1 MEDKLLE
8 RCGEYAAHF
17 SGLCGV
23 ACTVLDAAERTF
35 RFSSASPRFCQGC
48 SHPRCQESHTHLYGS
63 SEAYRW
69 NGSYVYYCPM
79 GLVFAASSISC
90 EQGELC
96 GAITGAILT
105 LGMLTP
111 VDPQDP
117 VGSKRRTGAL
127 AKEFQKRFQEKFGD
141 LRCKPLLKAGIQATD
156 ATPVAR
162 DMALTNR
169 CDVLIITAMEIVE
182 EMRGEN
188 A

>member
-1 MEDKLLE
+1 MNRYEQAVAYHHKGFNCCQSVL
-8 RCGEYAAHF
+8 AAY
-17 SGLCGV
+17 SDL
-23 ACTVLDAAERTF
+23 
-35 RFSSASPRFCQGC
+35 
-48 SHPRCQESHTHLYGS
+48 
-63 SEAYRW
+63 
-69 NGSYVYYCPM
+69 
-79 GLVFAASSISC
+79 
-90 EQGELC
+90 
-96 GAITGAILT
+96 TGAILT

>member
-1 MEDKLLE
+1 MNRYEQAVAYHHKGFNCCQSVL
-8 RCGEYAAHF
+8 AAY
-17 SGLCGV
+17 SDLTGL
-23 ACTVLDAAERTF
+23 
-35 RFSSASPRFCQGC
+35 SQQASF
-48 SHPRCQESHTHLYGS
+48 
-63 SEAYRW
+63 
-69 NGSYVYYCPM
+69 
-79 GLVFAASSISC
+79 
-90 EQGELC
+90 
-96 GAITGAILT
+96 
-105 LGMLTP
+105 
-111 VDPQDP
+111 DP

>member
-1 MEDKLLE
+1 MAPVP
-8 RCGEYAAHF
+8 RPGSCAGPSPAPF
-17 SGLCGV
+17 SPL
-23 ACTVLDAAERTF
+23 AC
-35 RFSSASPRFCQGC
+35 SPRWT
-48 SHPRCQESHTHLYGS
+48 PRTL
-63 SEAYRW
+63 W
-69 NGSYVYYCPM
+69 
-79 GLVFAASSISC
+79 AAS
-90 EQGELC
+90 
-96 GAITGAILT
+96 AA
-105 LGMLTP
+105 P
-111 VDPQDP
+111 
-117 VGSKRRTGAL
+117 GAL

>member
-1 MEDKLLE
+1 MNRYEQAVAYHHKGFNCCQSVL
-8 RCGEYAAHF
+8 AAY
-17 SGLCGV
+17 SDLTGL
-23 ACTVLDAAERTF
+23 
-35 RFSSASPRFCQGC
+35 SQQASFDMGGGFGAGA
-48 SHPRCQESHTHLYGS
+48 HT
-63 SEAYRW
+63 
-69 NGSYVYYCPM
+69 
-79 GLVFAASSISC
+79 
-90 EQGELC
+90 GELC

-111 VDPQDP
+111 VDP
-117 VGSKRRTGAL
+117 L